1 MYCAVA
7 PEVLSNR
14 GASGIDGILHAA
26 LGAAL
31 ASPQGGCTCLVGDV
45 AALHDL
51 SALPALAAAA
61 PPLTVVILNNGGGGI
76 FHYLPI
82 ASHQV
87 FTPYFDTPHTHS
99 FDSVCRGFGLPY
111 AAASTAE
118 AFEAA
123 YGAAL
128 AGGSLSLIE
137 VFCHKEE
144 THRTH
149 QQLLGVARAVARRV
163 LASGARDS
171 ALRGGAV

>member
-1 MYCAVA
+1 M
-7 PEVLSNR
+7 LSNR

-31 ASPQGGCTCLVGDV
+31 ASPEGGCTCLVGDV

-61 PPLTVVILNNGGGGI
+61 PPLTVVVLNNGGGGI

-149 QQLLGVARAVARRV
+149 QQLCLLAAKVTRAIAGDTAPR
-163 LASGARDS
+163 
-171 ALRGGAV
+171 